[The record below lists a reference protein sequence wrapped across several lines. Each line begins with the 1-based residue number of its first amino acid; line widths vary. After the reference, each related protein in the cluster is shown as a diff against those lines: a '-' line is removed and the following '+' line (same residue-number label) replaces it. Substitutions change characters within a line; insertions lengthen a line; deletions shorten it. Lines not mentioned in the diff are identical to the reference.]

1 MIQLN
6 KFLIFFF
13 VIILVGLLLFI
24 SKIKIFEKFETNMDS
39 DIDSDMDS
47 DMNLNTINND
57 NNLTIN
63 IVKCDKYPTLCS
75 KPSDNLEYNPYL
87 ERRSVYI
94 NQLNNIKKRYS
105 PGG

>member
-39 DIDSDMDS
+39 DMDS
-47 DMNLNTINND
+47 DMNLDTSIND

-87 ERRSVYI
+87 ERRSFYI

-105 PGG
+105 PAG